1 MVMKLSIV
9 IPTLNEEDRLPNL
22 LNDLRSQTFNNFEII
37 VVDAKSPDKTQ
48 EIARKFR
55 AKVIVSGKKNVAY
68 QRNLGAKASKSEF
81 IIFMDADDRIT
92 KTFLQK
98 IIGYLERNSPDILST
113 WIKPDSR
120 DKKDKFAATVM
131 NIFMEINKNAKK
143 PYMLES
149 MMAVKRESF
158 IDLRGFNPKIAWG
171 EGNEMIERAN
181 KLGMIYTFLKNPKYT
196 HSFRRIRKV
205 GTFTSLQNTSQME
218 IIKLFKGKLTKE
230 NIAKLYPMEGGSFY
244 KIDIK
249 DRKLIQNLF
258 KKSFNSWKS
267 FFG

>member
-1 MVMKLSIV
+1 MVMKVSVV

-22 LNDLRSQTFNNFEII
+22 LKDLYLQTFTDFEII
-37 VVDAKSPDKTQ
+37 VVDAKSTDKTRQ
-48 EIARKFR
+48 IAKKFK
-55 AKVIVSGKKNVAY
+55 AKVILSGRKNVAY

-81 IIFMDADDRIT
+81 IVFMDADDRIT
-92 KTFLQK
+92 KTFLEK
-98 IIGYLERNSPDILST
+98 IVKRMESMAPDILST
-113 WIKPDSR
+113 WMRPDSR
-120 DKKDKFAATVM
+120 DKKDRFTATLM
-131 NIFMEINKNAKK
+131 NIFMEINKNAKR

-158 IDLRGFNPKIAWG
+158 EVLRGFNPEIPWG
-171 EGNEMIERAN
+171 EGNDLVERTL
-181 KLGMIYTFLKNPKYT
+181 KSGGTYIFLKSPKYT
-196 HSFRRIRKV
+196 HSFRRIKRV
-205 GTFTSLQNTSQME
+205 GTFASLQNTSQME

-230 NIAKLYPMEGGSFY
+230 NIAKLYPMDGGNFY

-267 FFG
+267 FFS